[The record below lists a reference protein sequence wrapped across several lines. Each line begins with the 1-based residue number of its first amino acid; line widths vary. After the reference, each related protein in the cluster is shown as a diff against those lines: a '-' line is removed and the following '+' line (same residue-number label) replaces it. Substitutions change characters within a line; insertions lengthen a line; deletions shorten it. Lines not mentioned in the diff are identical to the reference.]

1 MKCNG
6 LLYFLPRKRNY
17 SVYKEVKSMKN
28 DSMLTQEKQIKET
41 HEEVN
46 AELMLKDSIELARK
60 CGVPEDKI
68 LHNIAEIDEFFT
80 K

>member
-1 MKCNG
+1 
-6 LLYFLPRKRNY
+6 
-17 SVYKEVKSMKN
+17 MKN
-28 DSMLTQEKQIKET
+28 GNMLTQEKQIKET
-41 HEEVN
+41 IDETYEGVN

-60 CGVPEDKI
+60 CGIPEDKI